1 MKRMSFPENHREA
14 LLLVFTDL
22 NQGSLFSFSSHAA
35 HLAKTGINTYV
46 LKSCSIEVS
55 TEVEKFVR
63 NTLCDKRE
71 QMIM

>member
-22 NQGSLFSFSSHAA
+22 NQGSLFSFSSHQ
-35 HLAKTGINTYV
+35 LTWQNGINTYV